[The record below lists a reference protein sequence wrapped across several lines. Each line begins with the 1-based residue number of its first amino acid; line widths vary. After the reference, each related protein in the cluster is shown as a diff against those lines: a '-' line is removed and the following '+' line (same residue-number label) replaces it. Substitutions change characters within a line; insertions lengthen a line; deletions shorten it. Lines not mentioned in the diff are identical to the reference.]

1 MAAESRGQVHLLEV
15 SVPQEV
21 CSSWMTSVGLLVE
34 ECSSSGQLLVEL
46 REEEVGQM
54 ERCQK
59 LAGLL
64 GEVVV
69 VEVEVEE

>member
-1 MAAESRGQVHLLEV
+1 
-15 SVPQEV
+15 
-21 CSSWMTSVGLLVE
+21 MTSVGLLVE